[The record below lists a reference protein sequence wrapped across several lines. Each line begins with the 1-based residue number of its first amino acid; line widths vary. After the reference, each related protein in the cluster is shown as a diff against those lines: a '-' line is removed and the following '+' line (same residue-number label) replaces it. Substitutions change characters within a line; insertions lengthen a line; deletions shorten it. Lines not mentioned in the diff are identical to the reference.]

1 MANTRSSK
9 AIFLIAKTK
18 SDIKDDQLPTNE
30 DILQYYYHVKTENPD
45 MDEKSIVCCGFTHD
59 LNLNCDS
66 DCSCVMKKIVSIHNK
81 AGVPTI
87 RSDKI
92 KKTVSDLIYI
102 HKKLI
107 SLQKRESETE
117 QEKRDNFTNN
127 LLPKLFDI
135 MPKDVEETIE
145 KDKKRTQEDKNH
157 DITFIRDQRGPR
169 KRFIGKED
177 TRYVKAVQRSEKR
190 NERLSNIE
198 VQPSTSQNLTVSSSS
213 EDEISSEEADSSSPS
228 HIEPKDHEPQPSTSK
243 GAVVE
248 ETVLLSKVK
257 HVSVRAQSE
266 ILSQVAGTTGISG
279 KGMSK
284 SNVHRI
290 GKKVVKETAAAVR
303 ESVKSK
309 QGSIMIL
316 HFDGKIVKEYT
327 KGKKLT
333 RDRLAVSVNCEGED
347 TLLGIPPCINSTG
360 ECQTEKI
367 IEVLESYGLKNEIKG
382 LVFDT
387 TASNTGKEKGVCN
400 RLNEYLEG
408 PVLHLACRHHIYE
421 CHIKNVSKIFRPTSG
436 PDHPLFKTLLSEF
449 PNIEFDQSKLCK
461 FQYGQNDELD
471 KAAKEALD
479 VVSRLLTE
487 DQLPRG
493 DYIELAE
500 LVKFYL
506 SPDDVELKIRQPGP
520 VHHARFM
527 AQAIYYLKL
536 KILSQLTNIL
546 STAATKKEVDAMSE
560 FIALYYA
567 KWFLTSSLT
576 ACSPRLDLEAIWD
589 MKRYKTFRPDI
600 AQKCLTSMANH
611 PWYLHPTLIPFSL
624 LDAGVP
630 DDEKRDIADKIFD
643 IDPNTDVGTKYE
655 NIQIS
660 DIIEIEGDRPSLS
673 NFVKSSSR
681 LIFNILNFDKEKMEW
696 LLLPTNLWNLMTPF
710 KYFNAFVTSL
720 PVVNDAAER
729 NVKLVQDF
737 IAGSQDEEL
746 RQDLFLA
753 MEQKRKGGRPK
764 GSKTGAKRK
773 KTT

>member
-1 MANTRSSK
+1 M
-9 AIFLIAKTK
+9 
-18 SDIKDDQLPTNE
+18 
-30 DILQYYYHVKTENPD
+30 
-45 MDEKSIVCCGFTHD
+45 
-59 LNLNCDS
+59 
-66 DCSCVMKKIVSIHNK
+66 
-81 AGVPTI
+81 
-87 RSDKI
+87 
-92 KKTVSDLIYI
+92 
-102 HKKLI
+102 
-107 SLQKRESETE
+107 
-117 QEKRDNFTNN
+117 
-127 LLPKLFDI
+127 
-135 MPKDVEETIE
+135 
-145 KDKKRTQEDKNH
+145 
-157 DITFIRDQRGPR
+157 
-169 KRFIGKED
+169 
-177 TRYVKAVQRSEKR
+177 
-190 NERLSNIE
+190 
-198 VQPSTSQNLTVSSSS
+198 
-213 EDEISSEEADSSSPS
+213 
-228 HIEPKDHEPQPSTSK
+228 
-243 GAVVE
+243 
-248 ETVLLSKVK
+248 
-257 HVSVRAQSE
+257 
-266 ILSQVAGTTGISG
+266 
-279 KGMSK
+279 
-284 SNVHRI
+284 
-290 GKKVVKETAAAVR
+290 
-303 ESVKSK
+303 
-309 QGSIMIL
+309 
-316 HFDGKIVKEYT
+316 
-327 KGKKLT
+327 
-333 RDRLAVSVNCEGED
+333 
-347 TLLGIPPCINSTG
+347 
-360 ECQTEKI
+360 
-367 IEVLESYGLKNEIKG
+367 
-382 LVFDT
+382 
-387 TASNTGKEKGVCN
+387 
-400 RLNEYLEG
+400 
-408 PVLHLACRHHIYE
+408 
-421 CHIKNVSKIFRPTSG
+421 
-436 PDHPLFKTLLSEF
+436 
-449 PNIEFDQSKLCK
+449 
-461 FQYGQNDELD
+461 
-471 KAAKEALD
+471 
-479 VVSRLLTE
+479 TE